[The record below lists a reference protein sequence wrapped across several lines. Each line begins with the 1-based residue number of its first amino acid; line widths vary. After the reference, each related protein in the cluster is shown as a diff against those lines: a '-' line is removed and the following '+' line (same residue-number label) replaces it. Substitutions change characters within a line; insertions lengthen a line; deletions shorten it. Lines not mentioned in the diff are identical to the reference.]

1 VNGVKSSDP
10 VYGWGPERGYIYQ
23 KAYFEFFLPEE
34 LLPRLIAHL
43 QKFEMISYQAVN
55 QKGKVFSN
63 VKADDVNAVTWGIFM
78 NKEVI

>member
-1 VNGVKSSDP
+1 MNANKFLTINSYPAVNGVKSSDP

-34 LLPRLIAHL
+34 LLAKLIAHL

-55 QKGKVFSN
+55 
-63 VKADDVNAVTWGIFM
+63 
-78 NKEVI
+78 